1 MARLSKNQEQALAKM
16 RDAAASGLNPLPLA
30 RRFMSAL
37 SLAIPFD
44 GYRFFQIDPQ
54 TLLISRLLDAS
65 ENDRDPRGEWL
76 GEVYL
81 RSGDLT
87 YIELPEQMRA
97 GVTSLALHDVQ
108 NRSFGL
114 TPAMRASIT
123 PETHY
128 ERFHELRSPNGGTL
142 FGTFHANGLWV
153 AALQAYRRDGSP
165 SFRRTDVDFV
175 RLIGP
180 MIGEAIAASV
190 GRERATSADQPLPEA
205 SGMML
210 IARSGTIAPLT
221 PATERW
227 IDALSDSGEPGFS
240 SAVMTARAAL
250 LASNGASARRL
261 IAQTRTGS
269 VSVEASFSGADGG
282 VAVVISPA
290 GLRDRPAIPAE
301 WGLTNRERDISLLLV
316 QGAEIAEI
324 ASRSFLAPT
333 TVQWHLANVYE
344 KIGANG
350 RSGLIARFFK
360 DVVYAGIAP
369 ETPAGDALTQP

>member
-1 MARLSKNQEQALAKM
+1 MARLSKNQERALAKM

-128 ERFHELRSPNGGTL
+128 ERFHELRSPTGGTL
-142 FGTFHANGLWV
+142 FGTFHANRLWV
-153 AALQAYRRDGSP
+153 AALQAYRREDSP
-165 SFRRTDVDFV
+165 SFRRTDVEFM

-180 MIGEAIAASV
+180 DRKSV
-190 GRERATSADQPLPEA
+190 
-205 SGMML
+205 
-210 IARSGTIAPLT
+210 
-221 PATERW
+221 
-227 IDALSDSGEPGFS
+227 
-240 SAVMTARAAL
+240 V
-250 LASNGASARRL
+250 
-261 IAQTRTGS
+261 
-269 VSVEASFSGADGG
+269 
-282 VAVVISPA
+282 
-290 GLRDRPAIPAE
+290 
-301 WGLTNRERDISLLLV
+301 
-316 QGAEIAEI
+316 
-324 ASRSFLAPT
+324 
-333 TVQWHLANVYE
+333 
-344 KIGANG
+344 
-350 RSGLIARFFK
+350 
-360 DVVYAGIAP
+360 
-369 ETPAGDALTQP
+369 